1 MSAAISE
8 TSRRRD
14 KQVAYNLEHGI
25 TPKTVVKEVRDVIA
39 AVLPAEAQG
48 NEMRL
53 KPPQNMSRAERDK
66 LLRALEK
73 EMKEAARRLE
83 FEEAAQLRDAIMEIR
98 AEARGGA

>member
-1 MSAAISE
+1 MVYCMN
-8 TSRRRD
+8 
-14 KQVAYNLEHGI
+14 KEHGI
-25 TPKTVVKEVRDVIA
+25 IPKTVVKEARDVIST
-39 AVLPAEAQG
+39 VLPAEARGQDK
-48 NEMRL
+48 RF

-98 AEARGGA
+98 AEARGAS